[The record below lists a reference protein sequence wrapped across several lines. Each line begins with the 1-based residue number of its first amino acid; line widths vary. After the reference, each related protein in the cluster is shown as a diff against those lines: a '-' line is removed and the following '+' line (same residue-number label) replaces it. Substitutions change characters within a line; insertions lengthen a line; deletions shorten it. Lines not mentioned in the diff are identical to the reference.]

1 MTDADHPLR
10 FAAHT
15 FAALAD
21 APFDVAAY
29 SRLKFGSDR
38 SAKALGAD
46 LADRFMAVHRAV
58 LARRCVVVPAPSTP
72 VPVAATLLSVHFTRR
87 VNARLV
93 ADGGRPVVWCQAH
106 REVTYNDNYA
116 DLPGEDRRRL
126 LAADRVYLNRDF
138 LAGKCV
144 LFVDDCR
151 ITGAHE
157 EKLAGVLRQAGLSDP
172 HGFVCYAAY
181 AGDDPAVEGRLNH
194 AAVRT
199 VEDLVEL
206 AREPGHRVTT
216 RAVRLLLQADPDRL
230 PAVLA
235 AAPPAFVEEAYHAA
249 VTKHYHTH
257 YPDAFERLARAAA
270 ELPGAGG

>member
-1 MTDADHPLR
+1 MTDAERPLR

-21 APFDVAAY
+21 APFDAAAY
-29 SRLKFGSDR
+29 SRLKFGSDLA
-38 SAKALGAD
+38 AKALGVE
-46 LADRFMAVHRAV
+46 LADRFFARHRGV

-72 VPVAATLLSVHFTRR
+72 VPVAATLLSVHFAQRL
-87 VNARLV
+87 NGRLV
-93 ADGGRPVVWCQAH
+93 AEGAVPVQWCQAH

-116 DLPGEDRRRL
+116 DLPGEERRRL

-138 LAGKCV
+138 LAGKFV

-157 EKLAGVLRQAGLSDP
+157 EKLGAVLRDAGLPNP

-181 AGDDPAVEGRLNH
+181 TGDEPAVEGRLNH
-194 AAVRT
+194 AAVRA
-199 VEDLVEL
+199 VEDLIEL

-216 RAVRLLLQADPDRL
+216 RAVRLLLQTDPARL
-230 PAVLA
+230 PRVLA
-235 AAPPAFVEEAYHAA
+235 EAPPRFVEEAYHAA
-249 VTKHYHTH
+249 ITKHYHLH
-257 YPDAFERLARAAA
+257 YFEAFATLVRAVG
-270 ELPGAGG
+270 LPPP